1 MYAQSHLVTS
11 NIINRVVHIRVG
23 DMTGTAFTMEV
34 GGKQYLITAR
44 HLLEDTHLGKIFVEH
59 ENWIPIDAKVVG
71 IGEQHAD
78 VAVLAT
84 DIQLTT
90 THEIE
95 FGTKDIVVSQD
106 VRFLGFPLGL
116 RMGYANQNKGKEI
129 PMVKAGILSGL
140 GPIGGGIRGTRL
152 WLDGHNNR
160 GFSGGPII
168 YKDISG
174 SGGHEQPWKIA
185 GIVSGYVNEE
195 VEIEGPDGHLVGV
208 AKGNS
213 GILAG
218 VGIEMA
224 LDMIDAN
231 PIGYQL

>member
-106 VRFLGFPLGL
+106 VQIPRISIRITHGL
-116 RMGYANQNKGKEI
+116 C
-129 PMVKAGILSGL
+129 
-140 GPIGGGIRGTRL
+140 
-152 WLDGHNNR
+152 
-160 GFSGGPII
+160 
-168 YKDISG
+168 
-174 SGGHEQPWKIA
+174 
-185 GIVSGYVNEE
+185 
-195 VEIEGPDGHLVGV
+195 
-208 AKGNS
+208 
-213 GILAG
+213 
-218 VGIEMA
+218 
-224 LDMIDAN
+224 
-231 PIGYQL
+231 